1 MFVYISKRLLW
12 VIPTLLAVL
21 FLLFSLTYLLPGDPA
36 DIILGPRAT
45 EEMAQDLR
53 ERLGLDRPW
62 YEGYIDYIRNIL
74 RGNLGVSIFRNRPV
88 FNVVM
93 EVLPYTLALTFAGMG
108 LAVFNGIIIGLLAAS
123 YQDSWLDS
131 LLTFISFLTAS
142 TPTYIASVL
151 IIVVFSVN
159 LNLLPSIG
167 LGEGGLLNSLY
178 YLIGPA
184 VALSIGWTGYIARL
198 TRSSMLETLES
209 DFIQTEKSFGLPRY
223 YIIYKYA
230 LKKAVKPIIAVV
242 GLGIGRLLGGAV
254 FVEVIFTRPGL
265 GRLIVNSIYERDLPL
280 VRGGV
285 LVAALLFVLANLL
298 ADISYAYFDPRIK
311 QE

>member
-1 MFVYISKRLLW
+1 MFIYIIKRLLW
-12 VIPTLLAVL
+12 VIPTILAVL

-45 EEMAQDLR
+45 EEMAENLR
-53 ERLGLDRPW
+53 VRLGLDRPW
-62 YEGYIDYIRNIL
+62 YEGYFNYIRDIL

-108 LAVFNGIIIGLLAAS
+108 LAVFNGILIGLLAAN
-123 YQDSWLDS
+123 YQNTWFDKF
-131 LLTFISFLTAS
+131 LTLFSFITAS

-151 IIVVFSVN
+151 IIVIFSVN
-159 LNLLPSIG
+159 LNILPSIG
-167 LGEGGLLNSLY
+167 LGEGGFLNSLY

-184 VALSIGWTGYIARL
+184 IALSIGWTGYIARL
-198 TRSSMLETLES
+198 TRSSMLETLEA
-209 DFIQTEKSFGLPRY
+209 DFIQTEKSFGLPRNV
-223 YIIYKYA
+223 IIYKYA
-230 LKKAVKPIIAVV
+230 LKKAIKPIIAVI
-242 GLGIGRLLGGAV
+242 GLGVGRLLGGAV

-265 GRLIVNSIYERDLPL
+265 GRLIVDSIYERDLPL

-285 LVAALLFVLANLL
+285 LVAALLFVFANLL
-298 ADISYAYFDPRIK
+298 ADISYAYVDPRIK

>member
-1 MFVYISKRLLW
+1 MFVYIAKRLLW

-53 ERLGLDRPW
+53 QRLGLDRPW
-62 YEGYIDYIRNIL
+62 YEGYIDYIRSIL
-74 RGNLGVSIFRNRPV
+74 RGDLGVSIFRNRPV
-88 FNVVM
+88 SNVVM

-123 YQDSWLDS
+123 YQGSWLDS

>member
-1 MFVYISKRLLW
+1 MIVYISKRLLW

-62 YEGYIDYIRNIL
+62 YEGYIDYIRSIL
-74 RGNLGVSIFRNRPV
+74 RGDLGVSIFRNRPV

>member
-62 YEGYIDYIRNIL
+62 YEGYIDYIRSIL
-74 RGNLGVSIFRNRPV
+74 RGDLGVSIFRNRPV

-209 DFIQTEKSFGLPRY
+209 DFIQTEKSFGLPSY

>member
-62 YEGYIDYIRNIL
+62 YEGYIDYIRSIL
-74 RGNLGVSIFRNRPV
+74 RGDLGVSIFRNRPV

>member
-74 RGNLGVSIFRNRPV
+74 RGDLGVSIFRNRPV

>member
-1 MFVYISKRLLW
+1 MLIYMVKRLLW
-12 VIPTLLAVL
+12 MIPTLLAVL

-45 EEMAQDLR
+45 EEMAADL
-53 ERLGLDRPW
+53 EARLGLNRPW
-62 YEGYIDYIRNIL
+62 YEGYIMYL
-74 RGNLGVSIFRNRPV
+74 RQLARGDLGTSIFRERPV
-88 FNVVM
+88 LSVIV
-93 EVLPYTLALTFAGMG
+93 EVLPYTLTLTIAGMG
-108 LAVFNGIIIGLLAAS
+108 LAVFNGIIIGLLAANFNN
-123 YQDSWLDS
+123 SWVDKILT
-131 LLTFISFLTAS
+131 LLSFITAS
-142 TPTYIASVL
+142 TPTYVASV
-151 IIVVFSVN
+151 IIIIIFSVN

-167 LGEGGLLNSLY
+167 IGDGGFLNSLY
-178 YLIGPA
+178 YLLGPA
-184 VALSIGWTGYIARL
+184 VALSIGWTGYIGRL

-209 DFIQTEKSFGLPRY
+209 DFVQTEKSFGIPRS

-242 GLGIGRLLGGAV
+242 GLGVGRLLGGAV

-265 GRLIVNSIYERDLPL
+265 GRMIVDAIYERDLPL

-285 LVAALLFVLANLL
+285 LVAALLFVFANLL

>member
-74 RGNLGVSIFRNRPV
+74 RGDLGVSIFRNRPV

-142 TPTYIASVL
+142 TPTYITSVL